1 MSAFIKGIL
10 LPEKIKSYYLFTKI
24 VVGIEINKTKIIA
37 TKTRIAGTTST
48 IESIIE
54 ENISES
60 SFASYSTKATKDTSS
75 ESLADASLDT
85 TAETT
90 SSTAES
96 TSDTATEKQEVFEQE
111 KLAQEKADPTS
122 VALTAILAKI
132 GTYDEIHTTLPSSL
146 AVFKELKLPF
156 TSRDKIS
163 MVIGFEIEPLLPF
176 SLRDAVVDF
185 IITRN
190 IPEEKSS
197 EILVTAVQKHH
208 IAQHLALFEA
218 AGVNP
223 NVITIDMI
231 ALYGLY
237 RHIEAYKNLQGGT
250 ALINITGHSTAIAF
264 MINGQLKTVRTL
276 PKGIIALTKQI
287 AQELD
292 KPSQEIVDHLLRFG
306 LEQTDNAEY
315 SATIQKVTGDWW
327 ESVNFTLN
335 SFTAQLL
342 NRQPMTKIIFLGN
355 GSLIKGFI
363 PFISQK
369 AGISCELFTT
379 PETIQDPACTIK
391 NGNLITPFN
400 VISASAALPLPIT
413 VDYNLAQKEFITQD
427 NTLLLKQFIVLAVFT
442 LSLFAALITHYYIQT
457 SKLKEVAQKSEQQAL
472 NILKET
478 FKDLEDTKT
487 LDEET
492 LDSARAELEEK
503 QKRWF
508 AFSHQARAS
517 FLQYLLELSS
527 KIDRKSIGLQVEQV
541 TISEGILTLKA
552 EVKDYEAL
560 KVFER
565 ELEQSKLFTLA
576 EAPPETPQFT
586 MRLTLVNNEEQ
597 S

>member
-1 MSAFIKGIL
+1 MSTFIKDIL
-10 LPEKIKSYYLFTKI
+10 LPEKVKSYYLFSKT

-54 ENISES
+54 EKISES
-60 SFASYSTKATKDTSS
+60 AFAPSLAESFGGHGEATADKAISNTSS
-75 ESLADASLDT
+75 NTSTEAENKE
-85 TAETT
+85 ETT
-90 SSTAES
+90 
-96 TSDTATEKQEVFEQE
+96 EQE
-111 KLAQEKADPTS
+111 KLVLEKADPTS

-132 GTYDEIHTTLPSSL
+132 GKYDEIHTTLPSSL
-146 AVFKELKLPF
+146 AIFKELKLPF

-176 SLRDAVVDF
+176 PLRDAVVDF
-185 IITRN
+185 IITRD

-223 NVITIDMI
+223 NVIAIDMI

-237 RHIEAYKNLQGGT
+237 RHIDTYKNLQGGT
-250 ALINITGHSTAIAF
+250 ALINITGHSTAITF

-287 AQELD
+287 AQELN
-292 KPSQEIVDHLLRFG
+292 KTSQEIIDHLLRFG

-315 SATIQKVTGDWW
+315 SATIQKVTGEWW

-369 AGISCELFTT
+369 AGISCELFTV
-379 PETIQDPACTIK
+379 PETIQDPLCTIK

-413 VDYNLAQKEFITQD
+413 VDYNLAQKEFVIQD
-427 NTLLLKQFIVLAVFT
+427 DTLLLKQFIVLAVLT

-472 NILKET
+472 SILKET

-527 KIDRKSIGLQVEQV
+527 KIDRKSIGLQVEQI
-541 TISEGILTLKA
+541 TIAEGILTLKA